1 MDHRRSLRRTEANTA
16 ATGAGP
22 ALPAHLASA
31 AAHPS
36 GRAGSVGSR
45 ADKRDVFFVHG
56 FRGHNSIFGGLKDEL
71 RKAGYSDSKF
81 HDFGWSAKERLTPVA
96 KRFRDFVRE
105 KARGEVD
112 VVSHSTGAAITRYA
126 LKGYRHMLTDHEYNL
141 LDPLGDQIRVWVG
154 LAGLNYG
161 TRNYGASVGGVW
173 YPCLNDMTPSDQYMK
188 NLNSGTHAPGPTR
201 YLTYRSTSDEQL
213 EDWTMKLDG
222 AENRV
227 IHGAS
232 HDGVPNNSD
241 VKAGVVKFIQETSNR
256 YDPAL
261 PAIGGTYLLMN
272 MATGMALDAGTAQDF
287 VVQWPKTTSRQQKW
301 TLEQGYADG
310 IYTLRNNYYRGPRY
324 LRCAPG
330 QGATSGDSAFGYHFW
345 QIKKTDGKGFLLY
358 QDNLGRYLHIPHGDK
373 TKGKHAELDNDVQ
386 YSWYAWE
393 FVGVPYGG

>member
-126 LKGYRHMLTDHEYNL
+126 SK
-141 LDPLGDQIRVWVG
+141 
-154 LAGLNYG
+154 
-161 TRNYGASVGGVW
+161 
-173 YPCLNDMTPSDQYMK
+173 
-188 NLNSGTHAPGPTR
+188 
-201 YLTYRSTSDEQL
+201 
-213 EDWTMKLDG
+213 
-222 AENRV
+222 
-227 IHGAS
+227 
-232 HDGVPNNSD
+232 
-241 VKAGVVKFIQETSNR
+241 
-256 YDPAL
+256 
-261 PAIGGTYLLMN
+261 
-272 MATGMALDAGTAQDF
+272 ATGT
-287 VVQWPKTTSRQQKW
+287 
-301 TLEQGYADG
+301 
-310 IYTLRNNYYRGPRY
+310 
-324 LRCAPG
+324 C
-330 QGATSGDSAFGYHFW
+330 
-345 QIKKTDGKGFLLY
+345 
-358 QDNLGRYLHIPHGDK
+358 
-373 TKGKHAELDNDVQ
+373 
-386 YSWYAWE
+386 
-393 FVGVPYGG
+393 